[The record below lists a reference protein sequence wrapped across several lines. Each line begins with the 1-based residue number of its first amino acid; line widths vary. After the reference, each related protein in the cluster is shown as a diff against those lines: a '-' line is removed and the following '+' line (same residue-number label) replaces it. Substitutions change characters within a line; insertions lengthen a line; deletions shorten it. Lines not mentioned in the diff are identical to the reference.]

1 MLFLFNLNKNNMN
14 FSQGDI
20 KYTFNICQHSE
31 YKAYIHVHV
40 QIKTV
45 LMFNTTTLFTVL

>member
-14 FSQGDI
+14 FTHGDI

-31 YKAYIHVHV
+31 YQAYIHV
-40 QIKTV
+40 QIKTN
-45 LMFNTTTLFTVL
+45 LMFNTTIFFTVL